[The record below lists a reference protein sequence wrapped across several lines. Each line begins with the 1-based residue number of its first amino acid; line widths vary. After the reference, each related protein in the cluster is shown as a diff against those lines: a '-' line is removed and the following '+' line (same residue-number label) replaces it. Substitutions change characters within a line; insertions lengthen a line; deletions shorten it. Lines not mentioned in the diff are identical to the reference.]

1 MASSVVVAPGT
12 VVDSGVVEL
21 SVVCPVVLVSNV
33 VAVVEGSNVVD
44 SFADVVSTKVVDS
57 GVETERVV

>member
-1 MASSVVVAPGT
+1 M
-12 VVDSGVVEL
+12 
-21 SVVCPVVLVSNV
+21 LVSNV

-57 GVETERVV
+57 GVVT

>member
-1 MASSVVVAPGT
+1 MASSVVVAPGK

-44 SFADVVSTKVVDS
+44 SFANVVSIKVVDS
-57 GVETERVV
+57 GVVT